1 MLHVSFLNIDRS
13 VLSAVQCHLHNV
25 CLHMLISLY
34 SLFCQMQNAAT
45 YTDLG
50 RLSNFAVVSIILRHS
65 CFVAQVVSTSA
76 STSSALNVDQSVT
89 DKDDFAAWD
98 DDTQKQWKRFMK
110 GSRSQEVCCHM
121 LLLF

>member
-1 MLHVSFLNIDRS
+1 MR
-13 VLSAVQCHLHNV
+13 QHL
-25 CLHMLISLY
+25 M
-34 SLFCQMQNAAT
+34 M
-45 YTDLG
+45 LG
-50 RLSNFAVVSIILRHS
+50 RLSSFAVVSIILRHC
-65 CFVAQVVSTSA
+65 CFVAQVASTSA

-121 LLLF
+121 LLFWLQSTCMAEFPTRCGASNMLCDCTNLTRGEDMLSSND